1 MGMGY
6 YGHFAILSIQ
16 LRATS
21 RASGFGIGFT
31 CHALAKP
38 TKTLGGAPPPG
49 GEAPSPIVDLV
60 MSVRPCIHPKP

>member
-38 TKTLGGAPPPG
+38 TKTLGGAPPPWG
-49 GEAPSPIVDLV
+49 RSP
-60 MSVRPCIHPKP
+60 